1 MRASAEILRAESPS
15 ALAKA
20 KKIVEHGGIIAY
32 PTETFYGLGAD
43 PYNEDA
49 VTRLFELKGRGFDK
63 PISILVKDEIML
75 QQVMAGIPP
84 AAEELI
90 RRFWPGP
97 LTIIFHAP
105 PALPRLLTAGTD
117 KIGVRVS
124 SNPSTQKLLDI
135 IDRPI
140 TTTSANPSGKVSPV
154 TAEEIAGYFDD
165 TLDLILDG
173 GQLPGRLGSTVVDV
187 TGDGVL
193 VIRQGEIPTEK
204 ILKG

>member
-1 MRASAEILRAESPS
+1 MELLKAASPA

-20 KKIVEHGGIIAY
+20 KEVVAQGGIIAY

-49 VTRLFELKGRGFDK
+49 VKRLFELKGRGFDK

-75 QQVMAGIPP
+75 QQVVAGIPS

-90 RRFWPGP
+90 MRFWPGP
-97 LTIIFHAP
+97 LTIIFQAP
-105 PALPRLLTAGTD
+105 LALPPLLTAGTG

-124 SNPSTQKLLDI
+124 SNPSTQTLLET

-140 TTTSANPSGKVSPV
+140 TTTSANPAGKVSPV
-154 TAEEIAGYFDD
+154 TAEEGVSYFDNN
-165 TLDLILDG
+165 LDLILDG
-173 GQLPGRLGSTVVDV
+173 GQLPGRLGSTIVDV
-187 TGDGVL
+187 TGGNVVVL
-193 VIRQGEIPTEK
+193 REGEIPGEK
-204 ILKG
+204 VINV